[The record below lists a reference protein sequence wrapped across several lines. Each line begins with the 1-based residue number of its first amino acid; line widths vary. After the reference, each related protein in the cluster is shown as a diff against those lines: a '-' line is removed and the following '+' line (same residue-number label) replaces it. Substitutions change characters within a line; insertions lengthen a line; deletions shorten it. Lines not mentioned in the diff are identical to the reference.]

1 MKCYHCG
8 DSVIGKPVEY
18 DEKNFCCTG
27 CKSVYQILHEND
39 LTNFYSYNEGSGVKP
54 SDSADHRFK
63 PLDVPEIFEDF
74 ITFQND
80 KIYNVTFFLPAIH
93 CSSCIYLLENL
104 QKLNPDI
111 LKSEANF
118 TARTL
123 QLSIKKGVL
132 LSDVAL
138 LLDRIGYRP
147 ELRPNPNQKDASKYD
162 KKLLLKLGIAGF
174 AFGSVMLW
182 TFPEYL
188 GLDETFES
196 FRNFTAYLSL
206 LVAIP
211 VFFYAAADY
220 LKSAYIGIKT
230 RQLNLD
236 IPIAIG
242 ITVLFLKSS
251 ISVLLQDGPA
261 YMDSFTGFVF
271 FLLIGKWFQS
281 KTYRNMAFD
290 NDPKSYFPLGV
301 HRYKGES
308 SEEIV
313 LIDKLEEGDT
323 IKIYNEEIA
332 PCDVEL
338 LSNKATIN
346 TSFITGESD
355 LVQVKKGDRI
365 YAGSKLIGSAIDAT
379 VVRTTDR
386 SKFAGIWNS
395 TNKEKPKSLALN
407 RENKLSK
414 YFLIIVFTVAAVGAI
429 TWAFI
434 DPSQILDIVT
444 AVLVVACP
452 CALAL
457 SFPFVYGNALRKLG
471 NSGCYFKNTYEI
483 EKLNV
488 IDHIIFDKTGTL
500 TKDKTEGVVFSE
512 TLSQEH
518 LDAVYALTKQSPHPY
533 SKSIAQ
539 SLAGK
544 VALGVSTSD
553 FKEIPGE
560 GIRAE
565 IDGKTYKLGNSKFV
579 NTTSSTSESGS
590 YLAIDDQIIGKFTF
604 KSQLRDDI
612 LTTLEKLSENYEISL
627 LSGDS
632 DQDAA
637 LLSPLSSKIDMHFN
651 QQPGAKKAHVQN
663 IEATGKRVLYIGDG
677 LNDTEALNSATLG
690 ISVAD
695 DVFRF
700 TPSCD
705 AIIEGSSVKKL
716 HQFLLFGKY
725 VSHALIVCM
734 VFSLLYNI
742 AGMTFALMGYVT
754 PLFAA
759 ILMPLSS
766 ISIVLLSTLLIRL
779 KRLS

>member
-379 VVRTTDR
+379 VIRTTDR

-544 VALGVSTSD
+544 VELGVSTSD

-560 GIRAE
+560 GIRAD

-579 NTTSSTSESGS
+579 NTRSRTSESGS
-590 YLAIDDQIIGKFTF
+590 YLAIDEQIIGKFTF

-612 LTTLEKLSENYEISL
+612 LATLQKLSENYEISL

-663 IEATGKRVLYIGDG
+663 IEATGKRVAYIGDG

-705 AIIEGSSVKKL
+705 AIIEGSSV
-716 HQFLLFGKY
+716 
-725 VSHALIVCM
+725 
-734 VFSLLYNI
+734 
-742 AGMTFALMGYVT
+742 
-754 PLFAA
+754 
-759 ILMPLSS
+759 
-766 ISIVLLSTLLIRL
+766 
-779 KRLS
+779 